1 LSRFAGGSRCAAKG
15 KSRKPARPQLVVEL
29 LEGRLTPCMGCN
41 DVPLNHLL
49 GVTSARVALAAP
61 AAGAEQVV
69 LEVDRTL
76 HLAGGSA
83 EQAASFKIEDV
94 ASLTL
99 APGLAHKAHSHQTEA
114 GDTISIEP
122 NSLLSRPGPG
132 LGG

>member
-1 LSRFAGGSRCAAKG
+1 VSRFAGRLRRDAKG

-29 LEGRLTPCMGCN
+29 LEGRLTPCVGCN
-41 DVPLNHLL
+41 PLNHLL

-61 AAGAEQVV
+61 AAGAQQVV

-83 EQAASFKIEDV
+83 EQAARFKTEDV

-114 GDTISIEP
+114 GDTIRIEL